1 MKVKTHLFSIKS
13 NLDSLLFAL
22 TGFFIIQ
29 IFSKHGG
36 IGISPDSVTY
46 ISAARHLVQGK
57 GFISFEN
64 LPVVDF
70 PFGYPLFL
78 SIVSFITRLDPLQFG
93 PVLNGILFGTV
104 LYSSGAI
111 MNGFN
116 EKPSTWYKRIL
127 LVCILFSPALQ
138 EVYTLLWSETIFILL
153 VLLFI
158 VSISKYLKH
167 LTTGWLFLSI
177 IICSVA
183 CLTRYAGVF
192 LIMTGGF
199 LIFFNKSLSWR
210 TRIFH
215 SLIFGI
221 LSFSLILVNIIRNM
235 AVTGF
240 ATGMRLKNN
249 TSLLNI
255 MEYFGDVFCDWLMLK
270 RIPALAALLTLSV
283 IVYFIFSMIYS
294 KRKIKSPSQLEYVIS
309 LTGLMYCIFMAIS
322 SRLTRYE
329 LFTNRLL
336 SPMFI
341 PLLWSISW
349 WIPGFISKRTQRM
362 QWIWGISFCA
372 IAVLFLRIEYLAD
385 YEYYDGVK
393 DAGVPGYTEDP
404 YVQSEIAQFIEKNK
418 TIFKPQMSIY
428 SNAGDAMYFTTGLPV
443 RQLPGIAIPSQ
454 VQQYYRTKNNY
465 LVWFQDLDNPDMPA
479 LDSILKNKDMILL
492 KQLSDGAVYVT
503 K

>member
-1 MKVKTHLFSIKS
+1 MKVKTNLFSIKS

-22 TGFFIIQ
+22 MGFFIIQ
-29 IFSKHGG
+29 IFSKHSG
-36 IGISPDSVTY
+36 IGVSPDSVTY
-46 ISAARHLVQGK
+46 LSAARHLVQGK

-70 PFGYPLFL
+70 PFGYPFFL

-138 EVYTLLWSETIFILL
+138 EVYSLLWSETVFILL

-158 VSISKYLKH
+158 VSISKYLRH
-167 LTTGWLFLSI
+167 LTAGWLFLSI

-192 LIMTGGF
+192 LIMTGGY
-199 LIFFNKSLSWR
+199 LIFFNQSLSWR

-215 SLIFGI
+215 SLIFGT

-255 MEYFGDVFCDWLMLK
+255 LEYFGDVFCDWLMLK

-283 IVYFIFSMIYS
+283 VAYFIFSMIYS
-294 KRKIKSPSQLEYVIS
+294 KRKIKSTSQLEYVIS

-349 WIPGFISKRTQRM
+349 WIPGFVSKKSFKM
-362 QWIWGISFCA
+362 KWIWGVSFFT

-404 YVQSEIAQFIEKNK
+404 YVQSEIAQFLEKNK
-418 TIFKPQMSIY
+418 NIFESNMSIY
-428 SNAGDAMYFTTGLPV
+428 SNAGDAMYFTTGLAAH
-443 RQLPGIAIPSQ
+443 QLPGIAIPSQ

-465 LVWFQDLDNPDMPA
+465 LVWFQDLENPDMPA
-479 LDSILKNKDMILL
+479 LDSILKNKNMTLL
-492 KQLSDGAVYVT
+492 KRLSDGAVYIT
-503 K
+503 R